1 MLLLFSL
8 FQRRSPQTRS
18 QSSGFLVLHQF
29 YFCAFNPFRS
39 WYWPGQRQCR
49 FASFSSLE
57 HWLKE
62 AKHHFEDWLLDK
74 LVLFA
79 FSIFSGRLHHRNP
92 QRTQEV
98 RDLEPPPEQ
107 MTMILTTF
115 QLTASTGAQ
124 TRTRLGS
131 WMKMQLLK
139 ENRQK
144 RKRKLG
150 ERPTLPLLPV
160 LQNRKRSPP
169 APSSAR
175 PTPAMKQIKCAKVK
189 AAPTEAATTS

>member
-1 MLLLFSL
+1 LNNLLL
-8 FQRRSPQTRS
+8 QT
-18 QSSGFLVLHQF
+18 SSRPKVHKRLAKQGAPL
-29 YFCAFNPFRS
+29 
-39 WYWPGQRQCR
+39 
-49 FASFSSLE
+49 SLE
-57 HWLKE
+57 LK
-62 AKHHFEDWLLDK
+62 
-74 LVLFA
+74 
-79 FSIFSGRLHHRNP
+79 RLAQQAAAEGTSRRESTPQPLEPQPRRNP
-92 QRTQEV
+92 PRSLEV
-98 RDLEPPPEQ
+98 RDQELPTEP
-107 MTMILTTF
+107 TKRILTTF
-115 QLTASTGAQ
+115 RLTASTGAQ